1 MARGSTGLSSRRT
14 ICPGSKTGRTVAIRY
29 GEAVTAP
36 ALIALFRQI
45 VANDR
50 AGGRRELKRQMD
62 PR

>member
-1 MARGSTGLSSRRT
+1 
-14 ICPGSKTGRTVAIRY
+14 VAIRY

-50 AGGRRELKRQMD
+50 AGGWRELKRQMD